1 MAKILG
7 VDDDEV
13 SRLLMGRLLQD
24 AGHEIVYA
32 TDGEV
37 ALERITSGDFEIIVT
52 DLAMPGLNGLRL
64 IQAIK
69 ESRVRTPI
77 VAVSGRNAEQLVL
90 AEDFGAA
97 ATLTKPLDRRM
108 FVSEV
113 QRVLSDYSW
122 AWDQPGLSGRPPT
135 RTETVSRSAVSRRAT
150 SRPCSFT
157 ASGRSSNSAG
167 ARSR

>member
-24 AGHEIVYA
+24 AGHETVYA

-69 ESRVRTPI
+69 ESRVRR
-77 VAVSGRNAEQLVL
+77 VG
-90 AEDFGAA
+90 GA
-97 ATLTKPLDRRM
+97 
-108 FVSEV
+108 
-113 QRVLSDYSW
+113 
-122 AWDQPGLSGRPPT
+122 
-135 RTETVSRSAVSRRAT
+135 RTRRALGPVDALPVL
-150 SRPCSFT
+150 R
-157 ASGRSSNSAG
+157 AG
-167 ARSR
+167 ARAHRRLLGRVQRSHARPARATLGRHTLGEPGRGTRLERPPERRGLGHRGERRDLRRARLRTGP